1 MQYVDDMVLAGKS
14 DAQLAEVKEAI
25 CQCFEVE
32 DLGELHYFLGEKIIQ
47 NQENM
52 ESGWVKLH
60 TLKNYWRNLE

>member
-32 DLGELHYFLGEKIIQ
+32 DLGECVVTLPEMLAAENLGRKSK
-47 NQENM
+47 
-52 ESGWVKLH
+52 SG
-60 TLKNYWRNLE
+60 